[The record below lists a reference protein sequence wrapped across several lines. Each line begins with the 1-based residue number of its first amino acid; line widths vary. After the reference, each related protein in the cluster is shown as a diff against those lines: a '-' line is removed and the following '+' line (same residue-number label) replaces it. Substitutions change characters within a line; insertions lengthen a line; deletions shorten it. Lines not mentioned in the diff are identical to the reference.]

1 MRIDEPRRLHMP
13 SNTLAAA
20 VLATGIWVVF
30 AFAIVVGLVHGP
42 NGDARLSASA
52 APKIAAAR

>member
-1 MRIDEPRRLHMP
+1 MP

-42 NGDARLSASA
+42 NGDARLSSGLYSS
-52 APKIAAAR
+52 PKLAAAR